1 MTKLEKTI
9 NTLRRTKADIVRL
22 YGEDAIKGKQLF
34 IKREDA
40 HTFARDMF
48 LDLDENGEIPGEIHI
63 TTGNQKLNAIPSIAF
78 NPFLTCSGEKCL
90 AFCYGTNQ
98 KFLSFFKF
106 FYEIENTFFMMK
118 YPDIFAKRFN
128 AYISLYQPRYFRFF
142 ENGDFVNVANVA
154 LFNEIAKNNPGTS
167 FLCMTKKSV
176 MVNTYLKS
184 TGGKYAKNLVLR
196 FSDVDIENVKI
207 NLENPYGV
215 PLTCVVD
222 KGVKSGRDSVL
233 CPGTATGCIKCLKC
247 WKCAKK
253 VLFELHR

>member
-9 NTLRRTKADIVRL
+9 NKLGRTKADIVRL

-40 HTFARDMF
+40 HIFARDMF
-48 LDLDENGEIPGEIHI
+48 LDLDDSGEIPGEIHI
-63 TTGNQKLNAIPSIAF
+63 TTANQKLNAIPSIAL

-90 AFCYGTNQ
+90 SFCYGTNQ
-98 KFLSFFKF
+98 KFLSLFKF
-106 FYEIENTFFMMK
+106 FYEVENTFLMMK
-118 YPDIFAKRFN
+118 YPDIFAKRLN
-128 AYISLYQPRYFRFF
+128 AFITLYQPRYFRFF
-142 ENGDFVNVANVA
+142 ENGDFVNIANVA
-154 LFNEIAKNNPGTS
+154 LFNKIAGNNDGTI

-176 MVNTYLKS
+176 MVNAFLKT
-184 TGGKYAKNLVLR
+184 TGGKYARNLVLR
-196 FSDVDIENVKI
+196 FSDVDIKNVKI
-207 NLENPYGV
+207 KLENPYNI

-222 KGVKSGRDSVL
+222 KGAKCDKNSVL

-247 WKCAKK
+247 WNCAKK

>member
-22 YGEDAIKGKQLF
+22 YGEEKIKGKQLF

-48 LDLDENGEIPGEIHI
+48 LDLNENGEIPSEIHI

-106 FYEIENTFFMMK
+106 FYEVENTFFMMK
-118 YPDIFAKRFN
+118 YPDVFVKRFN

-154 LFNEIAKNNPGTS
+154 LFNEIAKNNHETS

-176 MVNTYLKS
+176 MVNAFLK
-184 TGGKYAKNLVLR
+184 TIGGKYAENLVLR
-196 FSDVDIENVKI
+196 FSDVDIKNVKI
-207 NLENPYGV
+207 SLENPYNI

-222 KGVKSGRDSVL
+222 KGVKGGKDSVL